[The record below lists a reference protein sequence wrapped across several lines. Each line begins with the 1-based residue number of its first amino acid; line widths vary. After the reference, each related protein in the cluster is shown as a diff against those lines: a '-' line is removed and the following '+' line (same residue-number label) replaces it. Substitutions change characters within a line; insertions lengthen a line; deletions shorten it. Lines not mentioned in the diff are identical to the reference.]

1 MADAQ
6 PRGDAQADCA
16 EGAPHRLA
24 DRLEGFVSG
33 RPGARVDAD
42 ALGRAVIDATKTAAA
57 PSPVITP
64 VRSVPHISST
74 FSVVIVP
81 SCARGPRDAPRR

>member
-16 EGAPHRLA
+16 EGAPRLA

-42 ALGRAVIDATKTAAA
+42 ALGRAVIDGDEDSRRPLAGHQ
-57 PSPVITP
+57 P

-81 SCARGPRDAPRR
+81 SCARGPRGAPGR